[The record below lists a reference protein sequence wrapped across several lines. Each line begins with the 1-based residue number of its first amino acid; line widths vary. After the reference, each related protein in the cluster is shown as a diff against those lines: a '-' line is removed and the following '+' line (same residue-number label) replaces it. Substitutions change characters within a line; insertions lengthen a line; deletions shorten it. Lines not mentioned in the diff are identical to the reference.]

1 MGSAV
6 LAEVITSLPKCKFE
20 TGLMLYRPLP
30 KSKNLGRHEVRL
42 PSAPSDLPKS
52 GGTRAPPPPFGTC
65 LLYKGIYLAVF
76 SWLIFIRAVIDHI
89 TCLNWS
95 KIKL

>member
-52 GGTRAPPPPFGTC
+52 GGTRAPPP
-65 LLYKGIYLAVF
+65 LAHAC
-76 SWLIFIRAVIDHI
+76 FIREYTWPFSAG
-89 TCLNWS
+89 
-95 KIKL
+95 